1 MTKPSSMDVDG
12 TDSSIERPIVRFDS
26 LPYIDYQDADY
37 EAYALSLIEH
47 EMNSSMSEP
56 PKPTAAKS
64 REGLLTAL
72 KSDDALL
79 ANAPLL
85 RSRYMEL
92 ANLKRAGK
100 EVPPHKSRI
109 SVPIVEPSSCDDR
122 EAWSV
127 ALAAAKAQLE
137 GQRSRLLNLEVQ
149 QSLDAEHWKSYNQGL
164 DGNLGVL
171 RDDLK
176 EQRMVV
182 DRINARRKDAQEAAV
197 PKLQNLTRKYDA
209 LIDKRHRIASATRAL
224 EREVKRLRTTK
235 SD

>member
-1 MTKPSSMDVDG
+1 MDVDG
-12 TDSSIERPIVRFDS
+12 TDSSMECPTTTFDS

-37 EAYALSLIEH
+37 EAYALSLIEQ

-56 PKPTAAKS
+56 PKTTTAAKS
-64 REGLLTAL
+64 HEGLLTAL
-72 KSDDALL
+72 KSDDSLL
-79 ANAPLL
+79 VNAPLL

-92 ANLKRAGK
+92 AKLKRAGK
-100 EVPPHKSRI
+100 EVPPHKPRI
-109 SVPIVEPSSCDDR
+109 SVPIVEPSSSDDR

-149 QSLDAEHWKSYNQGL
+149 QSLDADHWKSYNQGL